1 MKGVSFWFMTMG
13 VIYVT
18 IGMIYGIWM
27 SITQDHSTAPA
38 HAHLNLI
45 GFVLGSIFAFYYH
58 HFAESAGKL
67 RWAHF
72 WVHQVAVVLMFPG
85 IIIAITQGDEGL
97 AKIASLLAVA
107 SMVLFV
113 FIHLTAGRRDA

>member
-13 VIYVT
+13 VAYV
-18 IGMIYGIWM
+18 IFGMAYGIHM
-27 SITQDHSTAPA
+27 SISGDFSTAGA

-45 GFVLGSIFAFYYH
+45 GFVIGSIFAFYYH

-72 WVHQVAVVLMFPG
+72 WAHQAATVLMFPG
-85 IIIAITQGDEGL
+85 IILAVTQGSEGL
-97 AKIASLLAVA
+97 VKVASLLAVA
-107 SMVLFV
+107 SMILFAW
-113 FIHLTAGRRDA
+113 IHLTAGRRA